1 MYVNIKYISLS
12 SYHSVLQIFSVQT
25 ILFHNHALFV
35 INFFCIIAADGPTV
49 DTTMTLSIL
58 SSRDADPNIMF
69 RLSFNMSF
77 GLPSL
82 IACTRGS
89 TNILQDNNQDGI
101 ASGVD
106 YEVIRSQYISSSQP
120 DMTRLSFT
128 QTRPRTGVTYSCTV
142 TVRGRR
148 NIASG
153 CSGSYDH
160 DHLGSGTSTAT
171 VTGE

>member
-1 MYVNIKYISLS
+1 
-12 SYHSVLQIFSVQT
+12 
-25 ILFHNHALFV
+25 
-35 INFFCIIAADGPTV
+35 
-49 DTTMTLSIL
+49 MTLSIL

-82 IACTRGS
+82 IKCTHDSTVILGRG
-89 TNILQDNNQDGI
+89 IV
-101 ASGVD
+101 SGVH

-128 QTRPRTGVTYSCTV
+128 QTRPRMETTYSCTV
-142 TVRGRR
+142 TVEGRR

-153 CSGSYDH
+153 QYDY
-160 DHLGSGTSTAT
+160 DELGNGTSTAT